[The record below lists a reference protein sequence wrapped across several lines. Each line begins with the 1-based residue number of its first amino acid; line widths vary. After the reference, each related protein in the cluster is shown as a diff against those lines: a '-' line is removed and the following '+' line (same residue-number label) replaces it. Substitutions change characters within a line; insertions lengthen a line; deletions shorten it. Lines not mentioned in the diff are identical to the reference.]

1 MASSASEYR
10 LVLSKI
16 ATNEK
21 HGENSPYYDRW
32 KAYNQN
38 PFHPNI
44 ILSGSFCPSH
54 CCCFLGIFISCFQ
67 CFFGYFEIVGAIT
80 IEGDNLDSSSPSE
93 ISLKSAVRYM
103 KS

>member
-32 KAYNQN
+32 KAYDQN
-38 PFHPNI
+38 FSPPSR
-44 ILSGSFCPSH
+44 ILYRSFF
-54 CCCFLGIFISCFQ
+54 CFR
-67 CFFGYFEIVGAIT
+67 CFFGYFEILGAIT

-93 ISLKSAVRYM
+93 VSVKSAVRYM